1 MKAIRMIL
9 FIPMLVLALPAIFII
24 AVIILLNERREAP
37 LRTVLTFETRRYG
50 FTHGIERFMQRV
62 FIPTFRY
69 NIQAFVLGGA
79 GFLVIT
85 VGLRGLGVLPIQLVY
100 FSLALEFTMLMLW
113 AITVYF
119 NPEDP
124 EEAPRTGTQTLPVP
138 SLEKNPELIK
148 ALDTVSAHFD
158 HLGIRIAQLET
169 RMAQLNALEGS
180 IRALSGRLDS
190 VTSDEFLQRFTKE
203 FEQFGALDE
212 SLKALATRFDILV
225 NDQLNLRVKQEF
237 DQLLAELT
245 ERTIRHGRI
254 RR

>member
-1 MKAIRMIL
+1 MKAIRML
-9 FIPMLVLALPAIFII
+9 LLIPTVVLALPAILII
-24 AVIILLNERREAP
+24 AVIVLLNERREAP
-37 LRTVLTFETRRYG
+37 LRSVLTYETRRYG
-50 FTHGIERFMQRV
+50 FTRGIERFMQKV

-85 VGLRGLGVLPIQLVY
+85 VGLRGLGLLPLQLVY
-100 FSLALEFTMLMLW
+100 VSLGLEFTMLMLW

-119 NPEDP
+119 TPEDP
-124 EEAPRTGTQTLPVP
+124 DEAPKTGSFVAPP
-138 SLEKNPELIK
+138 PPLEKNPELIK

-158 HLGIRIAQLET
+158 QLGMRIAGLEM
-169 RMAQLNALEGS
+169 RMGQMNALEGS
-180 IRALSGRLDS
+180 IRDLSSRLDS

-212 SLKALATRFDILV
+212 SLKALASRFDILV

-237 DQLLAELT
+237 DQLLAELM
-245 ERTIRHGRI
+245 ERSVGHGRT
-254 RR
+254 RK